1 MNWGN
6 GLGVE
11 EGEERVK
18 NKNKINKI
26 KMVRVK
32 KWIKSYFISHFV
44 HLHTVMGG
52 IYMIL

>member
-18 NKNKINKI
+18 NKNK
-26 KMVRVK
+26 K
-32 KWIKSYFISHFV
+32 KTKLKWFV
-44 HLHTVMGG
+44 
-52 IYMIL
+52 